1 MTTLEGRVSRLEGLY
16 ESLATKEDLAN
27 LKGELKEDISNLS
40 SELKEDISSLSSEFK
55 ADIANLRA
63 EVKEDIGNL
72 KGDFTWRVAS
82 LQLLGLGVVVAIIR
96 FLG

>member
-1 MTTLEGRVSRLEGLY
+1 MTTLEGRVGRLEGLY
-16 ESLATKEDLAN
+16 ESLATKEDMAG
-27 LKGELKEDISNLS
+27 LKGELKEDIASLKGELKEDIANLS
-40 SELKEDISSLSSEFK
+40 SELK

-82 LQLLGLGVVVAIIR
+82 LQLLGLGVVVAIIQ